1 MAEGPTL
8 RLFNT
13 LLATMVAILVGF
25 FCVRLKVVLPGEGHL
40 KGLGFFI
47 GSMVFPLLIFNTVA
61 TAELHSVN
69 YGVIAAC
76 SLGKVAVMILTWLL
90 AYMVFQPKRS
100 RGQRFLT
107 ASVFA
112 FFSVASNDFAIGF
125 PVIDSLYE
133 NDMSIYITGNA
144 LVGSFV
150 FVPLT
155 MIAFAI
161 GGAIRTG
168 SGQSN
173 VQIFRNVMYDL
184 ATNPVIFM
192 TCAGLLFKILF
203 GFSLVEE
210 NGKLRLP
217 HPFSDFITLF
227 TSPFAMSALFLTGT
241 SLRSPQVS
249 VWAVSLVVMKVVVC
263 AYLSYLFASLL
274 VQGEGDLKPM
284 KDFTFFYGAIPTSS
298 APIVFASQF
307 DPEAAELIAT
317 AVLFGLVLSGP
328 IMFVTAYSLLN
339 NGKSGTASSMY
350 ILQQVQFSTDAA
362 SIFCGIAFCACL
374 VLVRQYWCFTCPA
387 KQMVAFYGLVLT
399 AYSVVSF
406 SINPFISD
414 TTCEDF
420 KVTHLRTPV
429 VLLFSWLQSSASC
442 MLLVLQYFYVCG
454 DKVSSNQPAMGFA
467 MVCGCLLFALL
478 PSFFA
483 TPNTL
488 NEICGNEEF
497 GSLELCLNVVWSCI
511 KMVIISSL
519 AIYALCRRNRRA
531 GDGAGGDAASSE
543 SEVSESDLS
552 SDERME
558 TMEMETMEEDWH
570 EWHRLVPRGVIL
582 TVTIMNA
589 VKVLTQVINAG
600 LVHFAFNKN
609 VGSFASMLLLESAL
623 EHSQLIFLLAALF
636 FDPNFTSLL
645 LSIVPQMFPRCCW
658 PMKDAKHKGTWL
670 GWSLVRQP
678 SPKDCDPEAHEAGL

>member
-168 SGQSN
+168 SGHSN

-570 EWHRLVPRGVIL
+570 EWHRLVPRGWFVRCFLIG
-582 TVTIMNA
+582 TIRMD
-589 VKVLTQVINAG
+589 T
-600 LVHFAFNKN
+600 
-609 VGSFASMLLLESAL
+609 M
-623 EHSQLIFLLAALF
+623 FLADGF
-636 FDPNFTSLL
+636 F
-645 LSIVPQMFPRCCW
+645 RCFF
-658 PMKDAKHKGTWL
+658 
-670 GWSLVRQP
+670 SVQ
-678 SPKDCDPEAHEAGL
+678 